1 MAKRPALTAQSFLAH
16 VFSPK
21 KNPLPTGLRARP
33 VAVTKG
39 RKAARVN
46 AYNKL
51 PAVKQEVIK
60 RSGLRDKF
68 LKGEVTY
75 TDARKLLREVAVQN
89 NVVKPLRTPKP
100 KRMSLSRARQGYIAQ
115 YLLTTLRSAG
125 KNPRVPTVYA
135 GSQFIEDDDVET
147 LTYSQIAARAADEN
161 YVVNIN
167 GERFNP
173 YWYN

>member
-39 RKAARVN
+39 RKAVRVN

-75 TDARKLLREVAVQN
+75 TDARKILRDVAVRN

-100 KRMSLSRARQGYIAQ
+100 KRMSLSRARQGFIAQ
-115 YLLTTLRSAG
+115 HLMFEIRRGG
-125 KNPRVPTVYA
+125 KEPNPATVYA
-135 GSQFIEDDDVET
+135 GSQFIEDDDAET
-147 LTYSQIAARAADEN
+147 LTYAQIKERASDPD
-161 YVVNIN
+161 YVVKLN
-167 GERFNP
+167 GESFNP
-173 YWYN
+173 YWYH